1 MRPPKL
7 AALEAT
13 APCDYLKGFTQA
25 PRSPRGTADSCSPMI
40 RVVRARTLHRP
51 VRHPGCSADFSAL
64 AGELTGQRA

>member
-25 PRSPRGTADSCSPMI
+25 PARLAGLPNSCSPMI

-51 VRHPGCSADFSAL
+51 VRHPSCSADFSAL